1 MVSSDEDCVDWDSW
15 LRPGSLEGPGDSYL
29 PPTIDL
35 FTLGGSYLPPPPLR
49 SFINYILAVTKK
61 QAAPYTN
68 KYYFEIAL
76 VLRESLFLFN
86 SALKF

>member
-35 FTLGGSYLPPPPLR
+35 FTLGGSYLPPPLR

-61 QAAPYTN
+61 QAAPYTI
-68 KYYFEIAL
+68 KYYSEIAL
-76 VLRESLFLFN
+76 VLRESLLLFN